1 MKSGENT
8 DYEGDLNSLPD
19 DSNFVKPYLLELR
32 KRAQK
37 DIIDLHDS
45 LNWSDCF
52 LIKFLRARDFDVE
65 QSLKLL
71 VNYQRWRRECP
82 EISANLHPSSV
93 LGLLQNHYHGV
104 LRNRDDSGSR
114 VLFYRIGQW
123 NPKNFTAYQV
133 FRVSLITS
141 ELIVQETET
150 QRNGLKAIF
159 DMKGWCFAH
168 AFQITPSL
176 AKRISS
182 VLTDSFPLKVRGI
195 HLINE
200 PMLFRPV
207 FAMIRPFLPEKIKK
221 RIHVHGCTFQET
233 LRDFFSKDI
242 LPHEYG
248 GNGPPIEVVCQEW
261 THHILQS
268 EERLTQLS
276 IYPAEEVTSDLEPDP
291 DTQSAYSP

>member
-1 MKSGENT
+1 MSEEET

-19 DSNFVKPYLLELR
+19 DSNVVKPYLLELR
-32 KRAQK
+32 QRAQK
-37 DIIDLHDS
+37 DIIEPYDS
-45 LNWSDCF
+45 FNWSDSF

-71 VNYQRWRRECP
+71 VNYQRWRKECP

-93 LGLLQNHYHGV
+93 LGLLKNNYHGV
-104 LRNRDDSGSR
+104 LQGRDHSGSR
-114 VLFYRIGQW
+114 VLIYRIGQW
-123 NPKNFTAYQV
+123 NPKDFTAYQV

-159 DMKGWCFAH
+159 DMKGWGFSH
-168 AFQITPSL
+168 AFQVTPSL

-200 PMLFRPV
+200 PIFFRPV
-207 FAMIRPFLPEKIKK
+207 FTMIRAFLPEKIKK
-221 RIHVHGCTFQET
+221 RIHMHGSTFKET
-233 LRDFFSKDI
+233 LRFFFSEDI
-242 LPHEYG
+242 LPQEYG
-248 GNGPPIEVVCQEW
+248 GSGPTIEEVCQKW
-261 THHILQS
+261 TCHILQS
-268 EERLTQLS
+268 EELLTQLS
-276 IYPAEEVTSDLEPDP
+276 IYPAEMVTPDFHPDP
-291 DTQSAYSP
+291 ESAHSS